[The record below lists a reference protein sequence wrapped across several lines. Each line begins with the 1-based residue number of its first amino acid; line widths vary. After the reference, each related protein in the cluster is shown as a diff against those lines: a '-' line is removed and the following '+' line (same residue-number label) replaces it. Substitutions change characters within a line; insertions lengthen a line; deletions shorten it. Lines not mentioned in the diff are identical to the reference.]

1 MASYIKTSDG
11 KSSPITIG
19 SFIQPTMPNY
29 TTTSAYRGQTN
40 YGGSVQ
46 GTNLFS
52 WIKTYYPADWIG
64 LFNCWNI
71 TQGQRNVTFTGAQH
85 ALIGGGYIQF
95 SAWGTWFDSGVRPF
109 ELGFG
114 VTVKPAISDSA
125 YNATAQTQWFMYRE
139 RISTETHDSF
149 IQDLANGV
157 IKAFFVAQPNDGET
171 VEHFG
176 IVFRNTYYTDYT
188 DQYYNFYNANTTP
201 AYWRSLLNAA
211 KPSDG
216 PDSSPDGQWGDFD
229 NGSDDIALPGLP
241 GLSALS
247 SGFVNMYNPTASEI
261 TTMAEILW
269 TTDPGTAIKNW
280 LQAPMDSIVSLGIM
294 PVAPDIASSKVHVV
308 VGNFVISTNDLPPVY
323 MDSYPLTNQYK
334 IIDCG
339 SLNMNEYWGNALDYS
354 PYSKAEIFLPYIG
367 VKEIDINDV
376 MACTLNLQYIVDFL
390 TGTCTAQLQCVKAQH
405 MDFSAPLYHWQGN
418 MMSQIPTNGADFG
431 QFITAITSTLVS
443 AGLTVATGG
452 SGAVIAA
459 GVAGG
464 ALNMA
469 NAHPRIEKGGTIAMI
484 AGAMDS
490 QTPYIIL
497 TRPIQSKPANFEGFK
512 GWPSN
517 ITAEIGSLTGYT
529 EIEYIHVEID
539 SATDEE
545 KSEIERLLK
554 EGVII

>member
-1 MASYIKTSDG
+1 MATIAVVPDG
-11 KSSPITIG
+11 KSKIIFG
-19 SFIQPTMPNY
+19 SLVNGHGMSTGVQWRNATGKLASKGTNIFTWLKVND
-29 TTTSAYRGQTN
+29 SAAWSALEQALYRSGQTLN
-40 YGGSVQ
+40 QTFTIQISQDMSFTFGYSVWNQSNRYIMDIRLLSGNTPSIYAEDLSLVYSSGSKTTQWIDNLRDSLLAYGMYLVVDPYSVDSAANIAIVAPYDPSISDYRYQKYDNLCFYGGSVA
-46 GTNLFS
+46 GFMSNLKLLF
-52 WIKTYYPADWIG
+52 KNPA
-64 LFNCWNI
+64 
-71 TQGQRNVTFTGAQH
+71 
-85 ALIGGGYIQF
+85 
-95 SAWGTWFDSGVRPF
+95 SG
-109 ELGFG
+109 
-114 VTVKPAISDSA
+114 
-125 YNATAQTQWFMYRE
+125 
-139 RISTETHDSF
+139 
-149 IQDLANGV
+149 
-157 IKAFFVAQPNDGET
+157 
-171 VEHFG
+171 
-176 IVFRNTYYTDYT
+176 
-188 DQYYNFYNANTTP
+188 
-201 AYWRSLLNAA
+201 
-211 KPSDG
+211 G
-216 PDSSPDGQWGDFD
+216 PDSEEDGGWGDFND
-229 NGSDDIALPGLP
+229 GSDNISLPGLP

-247 SGFVNMYNPTASEI
+247 SGFVNMYNPTAAEI
-261 TTMAEILW
+261 TTMAQILW
-269 TTDPGTAIKNW
+269 ATDPGTAIKNW

-294 PVAPDIASSKVHVV
+294 PLAPDISPTKVHVV
-308 VGNFVISTNDLPPVY
+308 VGNFVIATNDLPPVY
-323 MDSYPLTNQYK
+323 MDSYPLINQYK
-334 IIDCG
+334 IFDCG

-376 MACTLNLQYIVDFL
+376 MAATLHLQYIVDFL

-484 AGAMDS
+484 AGAMDN

-497 TRPIQSKPANFEGFK
+497 TRPIQSKPANFNGFK